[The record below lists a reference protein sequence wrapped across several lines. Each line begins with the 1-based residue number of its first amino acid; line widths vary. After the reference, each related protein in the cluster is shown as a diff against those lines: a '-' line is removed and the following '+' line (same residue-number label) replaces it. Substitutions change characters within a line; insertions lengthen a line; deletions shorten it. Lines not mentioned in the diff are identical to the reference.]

1 MTISEEVS
9 KKGFIKHIGG
19 IEFKNISEN
28 NFEFQSK
35 VQDFNLNSAGIP
47 HGGYI
52 AAILDN
58 GMGSAAHRVIEN
70 NKRCVTISLDIKFI
84 GSSKKDDIL
93 IGCFEDDELEG
104 CCILTKEGNGTIR
117 LRQMA
122 VTDILQGKGIGRV
135 LMQFAENIARDKGF
149 TLMTMHA
156 RSNAVGFYEKLGY
169 KIVGEEFYEVTIP
182 HCLME
187 KEL

>member
-35 VQDFNLNSAGIP
+35 VQDFNLNSAGIT

-84 GSSKKDDIL
+84 GSSKKGDIL
-93 IGCFEDDELEG
+93 IGKV
-104 CCILTKEGNGTIR
+104 IIAKKTKS
-117 LRQMA
+117 LVFVKADLFQS
-122 VTDILQGKGIGRV
+122 
-135 LMQFAENIARDKGF
+135 ENIIASASGIW
-149 TLMTMHA
+149 
-156 RSNAVGFYEKLGY
+156 
-169 KIVGEEFYEVTIP
+169 KI
-182 HCLME
+182 L
-187 KEL
+187 K

>member
-35 VQDFNLNSAGIP
+35 VQDFNLNSAGIS

-84 GSSKKDDIL
+84 GSSKKSDIL
-93 IGCFEDDELEG
+93 IGKV
-104 CCILTKEGNGTIR
+104 IIAKKTKS
-117 LRQMA
+117 LVFVKADLFQS
-122 VTDILQGKGIGRV
+122 
-135 LMQFAENIARDKGF
+135 ENIIASASGIW
-149 TLMTMHA
+149 
-156 RSNAVGFYEKLGY
+156 
-169 KIVGEEFYEVTIP
+169 KI
-182 HCLME
+182 L
-187 KEL
+187 K

>member
-52 AAILDN
+52 AAIP
-58 GMGSAAHRVIEN
+58 
-70 NKRCVTISLDIKFI
+70 KKTKSLVFVKADLFQ
-84 GSSKKDDIL
+84 S
-93 IGCFEDDELEG
+93 
-104 CCILTKEGNGTIR
+104 
-117 LRQMA
+117 
-122 VTDILQGKGIGRV
+122 
-135 LMQFAENIARDKGF
+135 ENIIASASGIW
-149 TLMTMHA
+149 
-156 RSNAVGFYEKLGY
+156 
-169 KIVGEEFYEVTIP
+169 KI
-182 HCLME
+182 L
-187 KEL
+187 K

>member
-35 VQDFNLNSAGIP
+35 VQDFNLNSAGIA

-84 GSSKKDDIL
+84 GSSKKGDIL
-93 IGCFEDDELEG
+93 IGKV
-104 CCILTKEGNGTIR
+104 IIAKKTKS
-117 LRQMA
+117 LVFVKADLFQS
-122 VTDILQGKGIGRV
+122 
-135 LMQFAENIARDKGF
+135 ENIIASASGIW
-149 TLMTMHA
+149 
-156 RSNAVGFYEKLGY
+156 
-169 KIVGEEFYEVTIP
+169 KI
-182 HCLME
+182 L
-187 KEL
+187 K

>member
-35 VQDFNLNSAGIP
+35 VQDFNLNSAGIS

-84 GSSKKDDIL
+84 GSSKKGDIL
-93 IGCFEDDELEG
+93 IGKV
-104 CCILTKEGNGTIR
+104 IIAKKTKS
-117 LRQMA
+117 LVFVKADLFQS
-122 VTDILQGKGIGRV
+122 
-135 LMQFAENIARDKGF
+135 ENIIASASGIW
-149 TLMTMHA
+149 
-156 RSNAVGFYEKLGY
+156 
-169 KIVGEEFYEVTIP
+169 KI
-182 HCLME
+182 L
-187 KEL
+187 K